1 MAVCFL
7 QEVCKLPEVSLSSV
21 QEGGTIGILCKSC
34 DKTLHFYIDHTHLEV
49 KLPEGNVRLPS
60 TRYTVVDLYGQCRS
74 IELRPLADLSEV
86 PDAAAA
92 ADVSISLVK
101 EDLTHVK
108 RHKHRHR
115 QQQISHNHQQHQ
127 ENGHSEHPSSQQIPP
142 DQIQSTS
149 RVEEEERNG
158 VARKPDSSGAVM
170 SVPPVDRGHI
180 TMSSYQDCN
189 YYQLCKAFL
198 NHLMLPGMLSYLHM
212 YIHVDHVTCHVM
224 FHITIVW
231 YVSYLRSH
239 DMSCDFILLSSTVLS
254 QLSTSLQTW
263 STASATATAAFG
275 GNRM

>member
-127 ENGHSEHPSSQQIPP
+127 ENGHSSQQIPP

-149 RVEEEERNG
+149 RVEEEEEEERNG

-170 SVPPVDRGHI
+170 SVPPADRGHM

-198 NHLMLPGMLSYLHM
+198 NHLMLPGMLSYLHV
-212 YIHVDHVTCHVM
+212 YTC
-224 FHITIVW
+224 
-231 YVSYLRSH
+231 RSC
-239 DMSCDFILLSSTVLS
+239 DMSCDVSYYYCLVCKLS
-254 QLSTSLQTW
+254 
-263 STASATATAAFG
+263 
-275 GNRM
+275 